1 MYKDIRVLF
10 IGNSH
15 TYFNDMPHLFAEK
28 YRECTGCHAEVTMLA
43 YSGRTLEWH
52 MEELFSVRFNLLYG
66 HYDYCIIQ
74 QAAHPFPGRETTCEF
89 AKKIIDIC
97 RTAGTQPVLFMTW
110 AEKAYPENQQKM
122 IDCYT
127 ELAEETG
134 SLLAPVGLVW
144 QKLLEDPNIDLFY
157 RDGEHASILGDYL
170 ISLVMCRLFISKE
183 DLPKVSGTA
192 IDFGIKMEDD
202 VLYVPTSPVCP
213 PPKIEQPVIDK
224 LISAINQFMP

>member
-28 YRECTGCHAEVTMLA
+28 YHECTGCHAEVTMLA
-43 YSGRTLEWH
+43 YSGCTLEWH

-74 QAAHPFPGRETTCEF
+74 QAAHPFPGKETTVEF

-134 SLLAPVGLVW
+134 SLLAPVGLIW
-144 QKLLEDPNIDLFY
+144 QTLLSDPEIDLFY
-157 RDGEHASILGDYL
+157 SDGEHASVIGDYF
-170 ISLVMCRLFISKE
+170 IALVMCSLFVDKRDLEKASSK
-183 DLPKVSGTA
+183 A
-192 IDFGIKMEDD
+192 IDFKVSFHDNT
-202 VLYVPTSPVCP
+202 LSVPVSGDLSVNLTSSITE
-213 PPKIEQPVIDK
+213 KIVK
-224 LISAINQFMP
+224 AIQNY